1 MGASSPVRVS
11 SFVEYAQVEQ
21 YFRLLLETAPD
32 AMVVIKHD
40 GKIVLVNSQTERLFG
55 YHREQLLG
63 NSIEMLMPKRYRRR
77 HTSHRAGYFLH
88 PAVRPMGQSQE
99 LYGLRKDG
107 TEFPVEIS
115 LSPMVT
121 GEETL
126 VSSTIRDITG
136 RKQAEAQLSHLA
148 AIVKGSDDAI
158 ISMTLDGVILS
169 WNSAAERLFGY
180 KTKEIV
186 GRPISLLAPPE
197 SSTEVPNILA
207 RLRRGESLGRYET
220 TRVHKDGHR
229 VTVWMTISPVKN
241 SAGAVVGLAGI
252 VRDITDQRR
261 AETALRE
268 SEERFRVALKTSP
281 TVVFNQDRDLRYI
294 WINSPVLAWAAQD
307 SIGHTDMEIL
317 GREEGEHLTAIKRQV
332 LRSGV
337 GTHTETTA
345 TFQGETR
352 YYDLTV
358 EPLHDYKGACVGLTC
373 AATDITQ
380 LKLSVLEQKRLV
392 GKLQEALEEVRL
404 LSGLLSI
411 CASCKRIKDEHDTWQ
426 VLESYIQSHS
436 QAKFSHG
443 MCPDCLRKLYPQYYP
458 ESE

>member
-1 MGASSPVRVS
+1 LNTHRP
-11 SFVEYAQVEQ
+11 EQ
-21 YFRLLLETAPD
+21 YFHLLLETAPD

-55 YHREQLLG
+55 YHREELVG
-63 NSIEMLMPKRYRRR
+63 NTIEMLMPKRYRRR
-77 HTSHRAGYFLH
+77 HTSHWAGYFLH
-88 PAVRPMGQSQE
+88 PAVRPMGQSPE

-126 VSSTIRDITG
+126 VLSTIRDITG

-220 TRVHKDGHR
+220 THVHKDGHR
-229 VTVWMTISPVKN
+229 VTVWMTISRLRTLRARWLAWQGLSAISRARDGLKRRCVKVK
-241 SAGAVVGLAGI
+241 SVS
-252 VRDITDQRR
+252 
-261 AETALRE
+261 ALR
-268 SEERFRVALKTSP
+268 SRPRRLLCSIRTGICATSGSILPSWHGQHKTRLAIP
-281 TVVFNQDRDLRYI
+281 TWKFSAVKKVSTSRPSNDKCCG
-294 WINSPVLAWAAQD
+294 A
-307 SIGHTDMEIL
+307 EL
-317 GREEGEHLTAIKRQV
+317 GRTPKRPQPSRAR
-332 LRSGV
+332 LI
-337 GTHTETTA
+337 
-345 TFQGETR
+345 
-352 YYDLTV
+352 
-358 EPLHDYKGACVGLTC
+358 
-373 AATDITQ
+373 IT
-380 LKLSVLEQKRLV
+380 
-392 GKLQEALEEVRL
+392 
-404 LSGLLSI
+404 I
-411 CASCKRIKDEHDTWQ
+411 
-426 VLESYIQSHS
+426 
-436 QAKFSHG
+436 
-443 MCPDCLRKLYPQYYP
+443 
-458 ESE
+458 